1 MGTAP
6 LRNLFQVCGGMYNY
20 KIGLEGTNMGVLN
33 GSSVHSDVVFVVDSS
48 AALSGVFPN
57 LLNTY
62 ILPCIE

>member
-1 MGTAP
+1 M
-6 LRNLFQVCGGMYNY
+6 L
-20 KIGLEGTNMGVLN
+20 GLEGANMGVLN